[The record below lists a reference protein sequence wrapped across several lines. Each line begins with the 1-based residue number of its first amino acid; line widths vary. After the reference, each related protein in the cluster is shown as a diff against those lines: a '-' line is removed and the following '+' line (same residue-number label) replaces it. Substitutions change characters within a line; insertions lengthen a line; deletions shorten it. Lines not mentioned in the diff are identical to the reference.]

1 MKRLLILIFF
11 FSFNVYADKI
21 PDFSLPVY
29 NADSKFQLSEV
40 LKGKKV
46 LINFWATWCTS
57 CIHEI
62 PLLETL
68 KEKYGKDVVF
78 VAVNAGENSKLIDRF
93 LKKYK
98 FTYIILKDEDRSFSK
113 SVGVDS
119 LPVTMVLDQSRNI
132 IYRAVVPPKE
142 I

>member
-1 MKRLLILIFF
+1 MKKLILLFLL
-11 FSFNVYADKI
+11 SLNVYADVV
-21 PDFSLPVY
+21 PDFNLPIY
-29 NADSKFQLSEV
+29 NSDSKFLLSE
-40 LKGKKV
+40 KIKDKKI

-62 PLLETL
+62 PLLESL

-78 VAVNAGENSKLIDRF
+78 VAINAGEKSNLIERF

-113 SVGVDS
+113 SVGVDA
-119 LPVTMVLDQSRNI
+119 LPVTMVLDQNRKI
-132 IYRAVVPPKE
+132 LYRDVIPPKE
-142 I
+142 L

>member
-1 MKRLLILIFF
+1 MKRLILLLFF
-11 FSFNVYADKI
+11 FSLNVYAEKM
-21 PDFSLPVY
+21 PDFSLPIY
-29 NADSKFQLSEV
+29 NADSKFKLSEE
-40 LKGKKV
+40 LKGKKI

-78 VAVNAGENSKLIDRF
+78 VAVNAGEKSNLIDRF

-98 FTYIILKDEDRSFSK
+98 FSYIILKDEDRSFSK

-119 LPVTMVLDQSRNI
+119 LPVTMVMDQDRNV